1 MSSQAQR
8 VAARHIEVKRRK
20 TAGEVRFIKDRGGD
34 KNEWGWGSPGPS
46 EREIVGDFEFQP
58 KNLKPLAS
66 TLRSALSALGF
77 AQSAYNQFTKIKS
90 ARISPDGNLGGKG
103 YIQKIADMRRQM
115 MNVSEAL
122 SSFTDT
128 LYDEINAPHWNP
140 AVEEQSPRERE
151 EVVNIMEDVDEIR
164 DNPEEWAEGEEAEM
178 DEEGGEKQSSRLK
191 QASVRSDIIDRMMV
205 KLDKWKLNSPF
216 LDSGESGRYRYILFS
231 KPAVL
236 DGEIKVFG
244 PKFIQVKYQTGIRDL
259 PRGDSRVF
267 SSERDALKFIEQ
279 AFVKFDADA
288 ALAVPARSRSA
299 AARVTE
305 RYLRRSTP

>member
-1 MSSQAQR
+1 MATSARR
-8 VAARHIEVKRRK
+8 VAAKYTTRRVK

-46 EREIVGDFEFQP
+46 EREILADFEFQP
-58 KNLKPLAS
+58 GKLKPLAS

-77 AQSAYNQFTKIKS
+77 AQSAYTAFTKIKS
-90 ARISPDGNLGGKG
+90 ATISPDGNLGGKG
-103 YIQKIADMRRQM
+103 YIQKISDMRRQM

-122 SSFTDT
+122 SAFTDT
-128 LYDEINAPHWNP
+128 LYDEIHAPHWNP
-140 AVEEQSPRERE
+140 AIEEQSPRERE
-151 EVVNIMEDVDEIR
+151 EVVNIMDDVDNIR
-164 DNPEEWAEGEEAEM
+164 ENPEEWAEEEEAEM
-178 DEEGGEKQSSRLK
+178 DGGAAGK
-191 QASVRSDIIDRMMV
+191 QAFRRKTASARSDIVDRMV
-205 KLDKWKLNSPF
+205 AKLDKWRLNSPF

-259 PRGDSRVF
+259 PQRDSRVF

-288 ALAVPARSRSA
+288 ALAVPARSRNA
-299 AARVTE
+299 AARVAF
-305 RYLRRSTP
+305 RYLQRSAS